1 MDASTT
7 YPTSFI
13 MSKHQVKLIVAV
25 LAVLLAAFILT
36 QLSTI
41 KLILLGL
48 AGLAIFVLLML
59 FHPHFSSLK
68 HTILAKLHRKQL
80 LWLVIFILIGF
91 GLFKANHKIT
101 DLENALLPPLIPN
114 DHEIHQPI
122 EWLSQNWDAATR
134 IEFHYT
140 SQGTQTMP
148 MPYEWFINL
157 EQPASS
163 LLDVIASN
171 PKKKFADPNYLAR
184 MGFIP
189 PDEAERYQVWQQKYN
204 PDGLSVGIVKSAN
217 IHINGLSGK
226 RNAVGFTCAACH
238 TGTVSYKDK
247 TFGIDG
253 GAANTDI
260 GLFQEVLAKALAQTI
275 LSSQLPA
282 FNERFENFAENVLG
296 KQNNPHTRQRL
307 INDLLAFTE
316 TAGKAFAEPIAVT
329 EGFSRLDA
337 LNRIGNQ
344 VFGHIAKREE
354 NIAAINAPVN
364 YPHIWTAS
372 WFDWV
377 QYDGSIMNPL
387 VRNVGE
393 ALGVNASIN
402 LTTTPENGRFSSSV
416 PVKDL
421 YWMEEVL
428 AGDSIHPTQAN
439 YGLAAPPWHKTFG
452 EIDDTLAS
460 KGKALYHELCAA
472 CHLPP
477 LDTIK
482 GDSEHL
488 QPIVWQT
495 LDGQTQRTRDSLLH
509 VNIIPQQRIG
519 TDPAQGKVL
528 ATRTVNTTGTIDDP
542 SQINQAD
549 QPTAAPMQ
557 IAATLCTPQT
567 PADLSPESGAGYGE
581 TPPAVLSEFQFKDS
595 PEALF
600 AFALGAIVDE
610 TMDAWVANNYIS
622 EAEENKFRTDR
633 PNCLQAGQGY
643 KARPLNGIWAT
654 APYLHNGSVASLW
667 DLLSP
672 ADERQKILQLGHNE
686 FDPEKVG
693 IKQDQ
698 SIKLN
703 KKSDYAKDGTFLLDT
718 RVLGNHNT
726 GHSFSATTPDAQQWA
741 TGVIGRKLNDDEK
754 WALIEY
760 LKTL

>member
-1 MDASTT
+1 
-7 YPTSFI
+7 
-13 MSKHQVKLIVAV
+13 
-25 LAVLLAAFILT
+25 
-36 QLSTI
+36 
-41 KLILLGL
+41 
-48 AGLAIFVLLML
+48 
-59 FHPHFSSLK
+59 
-68 HTILAKLHRKQL
+68 
-80 LWLVIFILIGF
+80 
-91 GLFKANHKIT
+91 
-101 DLENALLPPLIPN
+101 
-114 DHEIHQPI
+114 
-122 EWLSQNWDAATR
+122 
-134 IEFHYT
+134 
-140 SQGTQTMP
+140 MP

-171 PKKKFADPNYLAR
+171 PKQRFADPDYLAR

-189 PDEAERYQVWQQKYN
+189 PDEKESYQVWQQKYN
-204 PDGLSVGIVKSAN
+204 PDGLSVGIVRSTN

-282 FNERFENFAENVLG
+282 FNERFENFAKNVLG
-296 KQNNPHTRQRL
+296 KQNNPQNRQRL
-307 INDLLAFTE
+307 IDDLLAFTE
-316 TAGKAFAEPIAVT
+316 TAGKAFAEPVAVT

-344 VFGHIAKREE
+344 VFGHMAKREE
-354 NIAAINAPVN
+354 NITAINAPVN

-402 LTTTPENGRFSSSV
+402 LTSTPENGRFSSSV
-416 PVKDL
+416 PIKDL

-428 AGDSIHPTQAN
+428 AGDSIHPSKAN
-439 YGLAAPPWHKTFG
+439 YGLTAPTWHKTFG
-452 EIDDTLAS
+452 EIDNTLAS

-477 LDTIK
+477 LDSIK
-482 GDSEHL
+482 ADSEHL

-495 LDGQTQRTRDSLLH
+495 LNGETKRTTDSLLH
-509 VNIIPQQRIG
+509 VKIVPHEKIG
-519 TDPAQGKVL
+519 TDPAQGKIL
-528 ATRTVNTTGTIDDP
+528 ATRTVNTAGTIDDS
-542 SQINQAD
+542 SQINQAEN
-549 QPTAAPMQ
+549 PTAAPMQ
-557 IAATLCTPQT
+557 IQATLCTPQPT
-567 PADLSPESGAGYGE
+567 DSYGKNDKKYQ
-581 TPPAVLSEFQFKDS
+581 LSELEFKDS
-595 PEALF
+595 PQASF

-610 TMDAWVANNYIS
+610 TVDAWVANNYIS
-622 EAEENKFRTDR
+622 EAEENDLRTDR
-633 PNCLQAGQGY
+633 PNCLQANQGY

-672 ADERQKILQLGHNE
+672 AEKRPEILQLGHNE

-726 GHSFSATTPDAQQWA
+726 GHSFSATTTDAQQWA